1 MNINLEAESELERA
15 RRRAC
20 RWSDTDPV
28 DYGSVFCEVPL
39 AQEPGFDWAEAVIG
53 VVSLLILIVAVGMWL
68 A

>member
-1 MNINLEAESELERA
+1 MEAESELERA

-28 DYGSVFCEVPL
+28 DYERMFCAEPL
-39 AQEPGFDWAEAVIG
+39 VQSDRLDWVEAAMG